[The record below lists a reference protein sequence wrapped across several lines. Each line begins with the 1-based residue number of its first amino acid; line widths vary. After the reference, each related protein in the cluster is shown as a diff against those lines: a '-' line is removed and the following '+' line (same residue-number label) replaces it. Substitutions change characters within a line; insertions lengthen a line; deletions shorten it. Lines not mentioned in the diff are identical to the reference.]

1 MLFLECQN
9 TDILVLLRPLFCL
22 SEQTETWLSTSSVEN
37 PFKENLTQWPHTMAV
52 EKACM
57 AMGDFQKAA
66 PGQQPDA
73 A

>member
-9 TDILVLLRPLFCL
+9 TDILVLLRPLFWL
-22 SEQTETWLSTSSVEN
+22 SEQTETWLSTSRVEY
-37 PFKENLTQWPHTMAV
+37 PFKENLTQWQHTMAV
-52 EKACM
+52 DKACM
-57 AMGDFQKAA
+57 ALEAFQKAA